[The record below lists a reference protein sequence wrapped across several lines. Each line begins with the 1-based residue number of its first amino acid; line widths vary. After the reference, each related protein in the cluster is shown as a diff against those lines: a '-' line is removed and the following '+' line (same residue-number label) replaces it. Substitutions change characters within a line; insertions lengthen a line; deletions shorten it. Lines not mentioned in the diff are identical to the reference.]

1 MISFKSAMSVLD
13 GEFVAFV
20 IAGWTNMKVRQV
32 IPLLSPFCFLAASA
46 RLSRA
51 LASFCR
57 AFRFRSRAIDSGKA
71 MSAMQA
77 ADDALTLHWKD
88 AWYAAL
94 RLEGGTPMDL
104 RPYVAGGTLEFDLDV
119 MDMARAGLSFSMFP
133 DNDLTSLLYFSVM
146 PFTTSRDSLFRA
158 IEIESDPWITAT
170 SWLLP
175 FPPSIFANLTGT
187 LVTCPST
194 L

>member
-1 MISFKSAMSVLD
+1 MISFKSAMSVFD
-13 GEFVAFV
+13 GELVALV
-20 IAGWTNMKVRQV
+20 IAGWTNMKVRQF
-32 IPLLSPFCFLAASA
+32 IPLLSPSRFLTTSA
-46 RLSRA
+46 RLRRA

-57 AFRFRSRAIDSGKA
+57 ALRFRSRAIDSGKA
-71 MSAMQA
+71 TRSNRSEVS
-77 ADDALTLHWKD
+77 LTKSSSSLL
-88 AWYAAL
+88 ASSL
-94 RLEGGTPMDL
+94 ST
-104 RPYVAGGTLEFDLDV
+104 AGPS
-119 MDMARAGLSFSMFP
+119 GLSFSMFP
-133 DNDLTSLLYFSVM
+133 DSDLTSLLYFPVM

-187 LVTCPST
+187 LVTCPSK